1 MASTGHDA
9 VWHAGPAFSLPTL
22 PGRTNLRGPMGHA
35 GDLSAEELDA
45 ILDRGGGPAVVVHG
59 GAGTR
64 PDHDPTPYLAGTR
77 AAAEVGLRVL
87 LQGGSAL
94 DAAQAAAVVL
104 EDDPWFNAG
113 TGACLTSAGDVELDA
128 SCMDGSTLR
137 AGAVACVKSI
147 KNPILLAR
155 KVCDDTPHVLICGPG
170 AEAFARECGIRPYPN
185 ELLVTPR
192 QRARFEEL
200 YALAQ
205 RQGADAARQGK
216 IGTIGAVAV
225 DGKGHLAACT
235 STGGTPFKRPGRVG
249 DTPIIGAGTYAD
261 NHEAAASSTG
271 LGEAILKVA
280 MAREACAFV
289 RDGVSPRQAAI
300 DAVGLLRARAHGE
313 GGIIVAG
320 RDGRLGWACNTPRM
334 SRALIRAGMSSAKA
348 AV

>member
-77 AAAEVGLRVL
+77 AAAEAGLRVL

-104 EDDPWFNAG
+104 EDDPSFNAG
-113 TGACLTSAGDVELDA
+113 TGACLTAAGDVELDA

-137 AGAVACVKSI
+137 AGAVACVKTM
-147 KNPILLAR
+147 KNPILAAR
-155 KVCDDTPHVLICGPG
+155 RVCDDTPHVLLCGLG
-170 AEAFARECGIRPYPN
+170 AEAFARECGIPEVAN
-185 ELLVTPR
+185 SSLITDR
-192 QRARFEEL
+192 QRTRWEEL
-200 YALAQ
+200 HALALKE
-205 RQGADAARQGK
+205 GADSVRRK

-225 DGKGHLAACT
+225 DATGHVAACT
-235 STGGTPFKRPGRVG
+235 STGGTMYKRPGRVG

-261 NHEAAASSTG
+261 DHEAAASSTG
-271 LGEAILKVA
+271 LGEAILKVT

-289 RDGVSPRQAAI
+289 RDGVSPRRAAI

-320 RDGRLGWACNTPRM
+320 PDGRLGWARNTPRM
-334 SRALIRAGMSSAKA
+334 SRAMIRAGMSSAKA